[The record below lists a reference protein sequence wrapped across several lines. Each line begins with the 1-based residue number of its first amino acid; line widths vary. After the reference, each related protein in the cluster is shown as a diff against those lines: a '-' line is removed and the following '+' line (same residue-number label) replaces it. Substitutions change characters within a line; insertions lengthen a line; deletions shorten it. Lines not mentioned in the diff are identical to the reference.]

1 MNNRLALIQITDA
14 IANSLQAIA
23 QAGFKGFDCS
33 TQSIETIHQW
43 GRSAPHPRD
52 SLGDIQTELHNCRRC
67 KLWRNRKTI
76 VFGEGAPHAR
86 LLFIGEAPG
95 FEEDRE
101 GRPFVGAAGQLL
113 TRIIQA
119 MTLNRD
125 DVYIGNIIKCRPPQN
140 RNPMPEEIGAC
151 RPFLERQ
158 IKTINPEY
166 ICTLGAVATQTLLQ
180 TNRPISHLRGRF
192 YDYRGV
198 KIMPTYHP
206 AYLLRNPGE
215 KRAVWN
221 DIQKLMKALGIKP

>member
-1 MNNRLALIQITDA
+1 MNNRLALIQLTDA
-14 IANSLQAIA
+14 VANSLNAFA

-33 TQSIETIHQW
+33 TKSIETIHQW
-43 GRSAPHPRD
+43 GRTESQPRG
-52 SLGDIQTELHNCRRC
+52 SLDDIQAELRNCRRC
-67 KLWRNRKTI
+67 KLWRRRKTI
-76 VFGEGAPHAR
+76 VFGEGDPHAR
-86 LLFIGEAPG
+86 LLFLGEAPG

-140 RNPMPEEIGAC
+140 RNPMPEEINAC

-158 IKTINPEY
+158 IKAIDPEY
-166 ICTLGAVATQTLLQ
+166 ICALGAVAAQTLLQ

-192 YDYRGV
+192 YDYRGF

-206 AYLLRNPGE
+206 AYLLRYPEE

-221 DIQKLMKALGIKP
+221 DIQKLMKALEIKN

>member
-1 MNNRLALIQITDA
+1 MNNRLALIQLTDA
-14 IANSLQAIA
+14 IANSLKSYA

-33 TQSIETIHQW
+33 TKSIETLHQW
-43 GRSAPHPRD
+43 GRPESQPRD
-52 SLGDIQTELHNCRRC
+52 SLDAIQAELHNCRRC
-67 KLWRNRKTI
+67 KLWRNRKNI
-76 VFGEGAPHAR
+76 VFGEGDPHAR

-95 FEEDRE
+95 FDEDRE

-140 RNPMPEEIGAC
+140 RNPMPEEIDAC

-158 IKTINPEY
+158 IKTIDPEY
-166 ICTLGAVATQTLLQ
+166 ICTLGAVAAQTLLQ

-221 DIQKLMKALGIKP
+221 DIQKLMKALEIKK